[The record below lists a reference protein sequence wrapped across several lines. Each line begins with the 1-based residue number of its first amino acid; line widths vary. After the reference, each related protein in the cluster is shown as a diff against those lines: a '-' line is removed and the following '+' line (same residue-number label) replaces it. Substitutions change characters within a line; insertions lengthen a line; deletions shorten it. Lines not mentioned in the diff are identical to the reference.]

1 MPMAEA
7 GPRAAKIRWSDE
19 ERAMVLREAA
29 TVALKHP
36 KLSPLQ
42 LARMGQSVLPE
53 WRHREVMSVTTD
65 NWAWFTGALES
76 AIEMIREGR
85 QAAEEA
91 ESIPADEPAPAEAVV
106 DATLLA
112 ELEGSRADR
121 AAAWEKLDARM
132 ARLEGALGQIAAA
145 LGQLAGTLGGGF
157 ALTPLGRGVAPITT
171 PAAVLDAPGTGFAP
185 VRLPPPAPV
194 ATTTIVPRLPH
205 QKPARKPRVLVLSV
219 GSGGTRDGIKLETKG
234 HIEEIAFWDAP
245 NLTKAG
251 LDLSRWDY
259 IVCTKDTPLPWVET
273 AKQSKWRDKIRAA
286 SGPARRIGQF
296 IRDLPEVTA

>member
-1 MPMAEA
+1 MAMVEA

-42 LARMGQSVLPE
+42 LARMGQAVLPE

-65 NWAWFTGALES
+65 NWAWFTGALEA
-76 AIEMIREGR
+76 AIEMVREGR

-91 ESIPADEPAPAEAVV
+91 ESITDDEPVQAPPPAEARV

-121 AAAWEKLDARM
+121 AAAWERLDARM
-132 ARLEGALGQIAAA
+132 ARLEGALGQVAAA
-145 LGQLAGTLGGGF
+145 LGQIAGVLGGGF
-157 ALTPLGRGVAPITT
+157 ALTPLGKLAGPVVMPQAVA
-171 PAAVLDAPGTGFAP
+171 A
-185 VRLPPPAPV
+185 PPAPTSTV
-194 ATTTIVPRLPH
+194 VPRPVPTPPPRH
-205 QKPARKPRVLVLSV
+205 PDPTRKPRVVVLSV
-219 GSGGTRDGIKLETKG
+219 GSGGTKDGIKLETKG
-234 HIEEIAFWDAP
+234 HVEEIAFWDPP
-245 NLTKAG
+245 NLTKSG

-259 IVCTKDTPLPWVET
+259 IVCTKDTPLPWVEA
-273 AKQSKWRDKIRAA
+273 AKQSKWRDKVRAA
-286 SGPARRIGQF
+286 SGPARKIGLY
-296 IRDLPEVTA
+296 IRGLPEITV